1 MFLEVYYL
9 VQVALIPVFIREFQL
24 GLFEASLVATV
35 PGLVQLIMNLP
46 FGFLADRMST
56 NGLLCA
62 SMIIEAVS
70 AFAIS
75 QSNSYLLLVLFASG
89 LRIASPLYHI
99 TGLSNISRAIT
110 QERMSRSMG
119 IHNALGSLG
128 SAIGLVSLAVF
139 QLTIGWRYIYLF
151 WPIPIFIWGLFI
163 LRSQH
168 LKILNPH
175 KNKERVSLKRLPLI
189 FSGGFIIFLVA
200 IGLREVGGT
209 GISTFMTTYLVE
221 NKGLSEALASLIF
234 GLGPFMGIVGSL
246 CGGYLGEKV
255 GAKKMLNL
263 AMVGC
268 IFSLAGLAVVSH
280 LDLLALIYVSYAFFA
295 NSVWSPMNTLVA
307 DLTPKNDRGLS
318 YSVYFLT
325 EGLIVS
331 STPVFSAAVIGL
343 TNIWIIFPFSIVFII
358 AGLTVL
364 QLLS

>member
-1 MFLEVYYL
+1 
-9 VQVALIPVFIREFQL
+9 
-24 GLFEASLVATV
+24 
-35 PGLVQLIMNLP
+35 
-46 FGFLADRMST
+46 
-56 NGLLCA
+56 
-62 SMIIEAVS
+62 
-70 AFAIS
+70 
-75 QSNSYLLLVLFASG
+75 
-89 LRIASPLYHI
+89 
-99 TGLSNISRAIT
+99 
-110 QERMSRSMG
+110 
-119 IHNALGSLG
+119 
-128 SAIGLVSLAVF
+128 
-139 QLTIGWRYIYLF
+139 
-151 WPIPIFIWGLFI
+151 
-163 LRSQH
+163 
-168 LKILNPH
+168 
-175 KNKERVSLKRLPLI
+175 
-189 FSGGFIIFLVA
+189 
-200 IGLREVGGT
+200 
-209 GISTFMTTYLVE
+209 MTTYLVE